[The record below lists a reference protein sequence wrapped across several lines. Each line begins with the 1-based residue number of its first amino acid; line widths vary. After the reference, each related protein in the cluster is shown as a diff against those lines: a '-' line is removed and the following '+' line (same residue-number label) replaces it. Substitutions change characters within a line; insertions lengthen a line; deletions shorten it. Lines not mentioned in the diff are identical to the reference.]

1 MVKAAASTVC
11 QSVSLCRIGLR
22 RVAPVARSSFP
33 SDPSGPCMSLRVSH
47 SSPVTLPRISPCM
60 TRKTRY
66 RPAPVGTHRAKI
78 GIPDPSPRS
87 RNASGASTLQRPLPG
102 VLTSGFEGVG
112 ADNRFPYA
120 RRRKR
125 PGAGLTLKGAG
136 QVQLTRHF
144 VHCRKD
150 FLTDK
155 TQACHPVFMG

>member
-11 QSVSLCRIGLR
+11 QSVSVCRIGLR
-22 RVAPVARSSFP
+22 RVAPIARSAFP
-33 SDPSGPCMSLRVSH
+33 SDPSRPCMSLWVSH
-47 SSPVTLPRISPCM
+47 SSPVTLPRNGPLM
-60 TRKTRY
+60 TRKTHY
-66 RPAPVGTHRAKI
+66 RPAPLGTHQVKI
-78 GIPDPSPRS
+78 GIPDLFPRN

-102 VLTSGFEGVG
+102 VLTSGFERVG

-125 PGAGLTLKGAG
+125 PGAGLTLEGAG

-150 FLTDK
+150 FLAYK
-155 TQACHPVFMG
+155 AQACHPVFMG